1 MSLFDLPATLSAL
14 TPPSCNLTLLFG
26 FAQAV
31 ACAEAGVTLI
41 SPFVGRVSRMPLVS
55 ASTAN
60 TRRSSTGTRRAPE
73 RSTPPRP
80 TQESSLSRR
89 SSTTT
94 SSTATR
100 PLSWVL
106 PSETLARSPSSPV
119 ATTSPSLLNS

>member
-1 MSLFDLPATLSAL
+1 MSFIFPAASLSAL
-14 TPPSCNLTLLFG
+14 TPCSCNLTLLFG

-41 SPFVGRVSRMPLVS
+41 SPFVGRVSKMSLVS
-55 ASTAN
+55 AATAN
-60 TRRSSTGTRRAPE
+60 NPRSSTGTRRAPE

-94 SSTATR
+94 SSTVTR

-119 ATTSPSLLNS
+119 ATISPSLLNS